1 MSFQTKVEKDMPKG
15 KQNMHLIGYV
25 ANGINCAAYIKSSQI
40 TADDGGIDRSEI
52 MRILISKHPAQT
64 EILLHAVSDIGLQES
79 ESF

>member
-1 MSFQTKVEKDMPKG
+1 MSFQTKVEKVLPKG

-25 ANGINCAAYIKSSQI
+25 ANGVNSAEYMKSSQI
-40 TADDGGIDRSEI
+40 SSDDGGIDRREI
-52 MRILISKHPAQT
+52 MRILLSKHPAQT